1 MLLFRLY
8 LKTALLK
15 SNKAQDLLF
24 KIRVMDNVT
33 GTINKTV
40 VTLSKNA
47 DPTAVN
53 RDSNNKM
60 RIGFPPAA
68 FAALMA
74 TNSKTPD

>member
-1 MLLFRLY
+1 
-8 LKTALLK
+8 
-15 SNKAQDLLF
+15 
-24 KIRVMDNVT
+24 MDNVT

-60 RIGFPPAA
+60 RIGFPPSFCRFNGHKFKDA
-68 FAALMA
+68 
-74 TNSKTPD
+74 

>member
-1 MLLFRLY
+1 
-8 LKTALLK
+8 
-15 SNKAQDLLF
+15 
-24 KIRVMDNVT
+24 MDNVT

>member
-15 SNKAQDLLF
+15 SNKAQDLLL
-24 KIRVMDNVT
+24 KYVMDNVT

>member
-1 MLLFRLY
+1 
-8 LKTALLK
+8 
-15 SNKAQDLLF
+15 
-24 KIRVMDNVT
+24 MDNVT

-68 FAALMA
+68 LLALMA
-74 TNSKTPD
+74 QIQRRPIDS